1 MLFLTPNQECQS
13 TEGKKT
19 PERCHIL
26 WRPGNSFQH
35 WCLCCFISLLWPP
48 CIADAD
54 VIFLPCG
61 FFFFSLA
68 QSQQLQTGCLPYFHT
83 WCGLSANFRCRSEMC
98 CKRLHGNAGR
108 KKVAKNRHLGTIA
121 QLCWA
126 ISLQLRHVLTVGEK
140 NLLSSNVSSRSPH
153 NMVNFG
159 PLAAQIGP
167 VVFGHPS

>member
-83 WCGLSANFRCRSEMC
+83 WCGLSANVECRSEMC
-98 CKRLHGNAGR
+98 CTRLAGNAGS
-108 KKVAKNRHLGTIA
+108 KKFVIWTPSHNFVGLYLRNQDMYRQSEKKLVKQQNLLHMSRQYG
-121 QLCWA
+121 
-126 ISLQLRHVLTVGEK
+126 QLRRTNG
-140 NLLSSNVSSRSPH
+140 
-153 NMVNFG
+153 
-159 PLAAQIGP
+159 
-167 VVFGHPS
+167 